1 MHPRRAPRAL
11 LSLAIAALRA
21 IALVLGGRPAGAAA
35 ASSTGV
41 ALPAPTA
48 PDFSLQGGKWTRP
61 VVDVYYS
68 WAGGECILDGDNF
81 GGPPAGVAP
90 AVATAQLN
98 AAIDEINLRLR
109 GGLRLVLVGEVPR
122 TTLCGRSRDFPIVVG
137 WGAFASGERG
147 GTAKWTTS
155 VVPSGQVAPIL
166 FGRAFVKND
175 HSWTCP
181 APDPDRHLRHVFEH
195 EILHTLGVGHS
206 AVEGAAMAPASVI
219 CAAPR
224 VLQPDDIAA
233 LAALYPPPPGA
244 STNEPAAAPVA
255 VSSGTFAAAPAFSA
269 TGQAL
274 AVFLGGSVGQL
285 EALATQA
292 RATGVW
298 AQDAVGV
305 YYLDVIGGPTFVN
318 AAFRARF
325 AAGFS
330 GPTAVTL
337 TR

>member
-11 LSLAIAALRA
+11 LLLAIAALAA
-21 IALVLGGRPAGAAA
+21 IALVLGGRPASAIA
-35 ASSTGV
+35 ASSAGV
-41 ALPAPTA
+41 ALPAPAA
-48 PDFSLQGGKWTRP
+48 PDFSLEGGKWTRP

-68 WAGGECILDGDNF
+68 WAGGDCILDGDNF
-81 GGPPAGVAP
+81 SGPAAPVAP
-90 AVATAQLN
+90 AVATAQLR
-98 AAIDEINLRLR
+98 AAIDEINVRLR
-109 GGLRLVLVGEVPR
+109 GALRLVLVGEVPR

-137 WGAFASGERG
+137 WGAFASDARG

-166 FGRAFVKND
+166 FARVFVKND
-175 HSWTCP
+175 QAWTCP
-181 APDPDRHLRHVFEH
+181 VPDPDRHLRHVIEH
-195 EILHTLGVGHS
+195 ELLHTLGIGHS

-219 CAAPR
+219 CGAPR

-233 LAALYPPPPGA
+233 LAALYPPPPGP

-255 VSSGTFAAAPAFSA
+255 VSSGTFAAAPVFGAA
-269 TGQAL
+269 GQAL
-274 AVFLGGSVGQL
+274 VVFLGGSVGQL
-285 EALATQA
+285 EAAATQE

-305 YYLDVIGGPTFVN
+305 YYLDVIGGPTFIN

-325 AAGFS
+325 ATGFA